1 MKVRK
6 YRIVKT
12 KFGHYQCQSWAL
24 LFPFWINIGNQ
35 RSCLEQAL
43 DYIENKKQV
52 VWESEF
58 KTIAK
63 HPKLSE
69 VDISRFARKKN
80 KTKIKKMNFIDE
92 LKEYLNSTTKEQVL
106 KDWEKSLIECDVP
119 FNIMDLINKSESISD
134 VVAGLCEHNWHHID
148 NHSDRMECVK
158 CNKHI

>member
-52 VWESEF
+52 VWESE
-58 KTIAK
+58 
-63 HPKLSE
+63 
-69 VDISRFARKKN
+69 FARKKN